1 MAHNTFHHHMKMFE
15 QIVSEEDVTRF
26 KRILERERNRK
37 TRSQIPNTKDSDRS
51 KKHQKLT
58 KNNTRKRSLSKLKS
72 QRKSSRKGQIISS
85 LSDELPLAKRR
96 KVFCREITTDE
107 SSSDIVLLRRKRK
120 KLFGSSSSSNDLD
133 QLLSQQTTLT
143 PPSAVNLIPS
153 ESFEAIEGHTQKV
166 WCRGVCNI
174 CPDNWSEDEES
185 RRWIQCFKCG
195 GWWHQEHANLKSVDQ
210 RFLNSLRW
218 CCESIGIEITCPGAP
233 SESPFS
239 LGL

>member
-1 MAHNTFHHHMKMFE
+1 MFK

-37 TRSQIPNTKDSDRS
+37 TRSQIPDTKDSDRS
-51 KKHQKLT
+51 KKNQKLT
-58 KNNTRKRSLSKLKS
+58 KNNTQKRSLSKLKS

-85 LSDELPLAKRR
+85 LSDERPLAKRR

-107 SSSDIVLLRRKRK
+107 SSSDIVLLRRKIK

-153 ESFEAIEGHTQKV
+153 ESFEAIKGHTQKV
-166 WCRGVCNI
+166 RCRGVFNI

-210 RFLNSLRW
+210 RFLNSLRR

-239 LGL
+239 IGL

>member
-1 MAHNTFHHHMKMFE
+1 MFE

-37 TRSQIPNTKDSDRS
+37 TRSQIPDTKDSDRS
-51 KKHQKLT
+51 KKNQKLT

-72 QRKSSRKGQIISS
+72 QRKSSRKGQIISP
-85 LSDELPLAKRR
+85 LSDERPLAKRR